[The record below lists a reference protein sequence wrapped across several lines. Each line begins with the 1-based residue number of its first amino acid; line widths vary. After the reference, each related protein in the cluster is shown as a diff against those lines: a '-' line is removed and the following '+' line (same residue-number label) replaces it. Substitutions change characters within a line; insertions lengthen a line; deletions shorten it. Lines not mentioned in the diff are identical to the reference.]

1 MAFLEADW
9 LAGQC
14 GLFLAVFRAVVRH
27 RETTAGGGAGGVL
40 VAELDR
46 IPVAAV
52 VCPVLSERLGLHF
65 RLCVH
70 LDPLYSEFDHPST
83 APRSADP
90 LSFLR
95 RPLSTRGKLLPF
107 VRDPIA
113 AGRGML

>member
-1 MAFLEADW
+1 MIRRPPRSTQSRSSAASDVYKR
-9 LAGQC
+9 Q
-14 GLFLAVFRAVVRH
+14 
-27 RETTAGGGAGGVL
+27 
-40 VAELDR
+40 DR

-70 LDPLYSEFDHPST
+70 LDSLYSEFDHPST

-95 RPLSTRGKLLPF
+95 RPLSTRGQLLPF
-107 VRDPIA
+107 VRDTIA
-113 AGRGML
+113 AGRGMLISEG